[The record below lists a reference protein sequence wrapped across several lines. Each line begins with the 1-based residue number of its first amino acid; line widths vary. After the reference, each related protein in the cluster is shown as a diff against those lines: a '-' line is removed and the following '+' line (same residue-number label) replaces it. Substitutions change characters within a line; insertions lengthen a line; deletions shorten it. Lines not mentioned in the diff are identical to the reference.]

1 MYFRHIS
8 AVCYY
13 YVAVL
18 CLLCDFNI
26 KINYSINHCN
36 CIVVNVY
43 LFLQH
48 RVQVGMDLPIMPN
61 AKAISFSGPMSLYEC
76 SGVRQW
82 TELFVHGAHCTHNID
97 SLEIGTMKVQ
107 LLTHV
112 NFGVYIAVYHNTKI
126 PGRKLNSSVPTQ
138 HISHAIT
145 TH

>member
-8 AVCYY
+8 AVCYV

-18 CLLCDFNI
+18 RLLCDFNI

-43 LFLQH
+43 LFTAAQ
-48 RVQVGMDLPIMPN
+48 GAGWYMDLPIMPN

-112 NFGVYIAVYHNTKI
+112 NWCVYCC
-126 PGRKLNSSVPTQ
+126 VP
-138 HISHAIT
+138 
-145 TH
+145 